1 MLESEQKKTLQKHHQ
16 KINEVE
22 SRCIAIGVPL
32 STHILPLEAILIVHN
47 SGLCSQ
53 VCRYSLSSM
62 SLRDSI
68 SSMSSWSRYS
78 YSMPWS
84 LQLHCFKKSHYPQRL
99 VKVELKSQE
108 AGACAGPTSAG
119 AGAALAATAAA
130 REPPCLGCPS
140 PPF

>member
-1 MLESEQKKTLQKHHQ
+1 MLESEQKKQKHHQ

-78 YSMPWS
+78 MPWS
-84 LQLHCFKKSHYPQRL
+84 LQLHCLETSLYPHRL
-99 VKVELKSQE
+99 VKVEVKSQE